1 MLTTCN
7 TLQLHLWMIFN
18 YLFVCI
24 YCKGYIYYLFLVNVI
39 VKSLLHLP
47 VLLIEYFISIY
58 STILSVCIFYQR
70 IHGRKT
76 VVVKTM
82 SIISSPSVKKKPNSF
97 TDAPK
102 KFTSWNL
109 MTK

>member
-39 VKSLLHLP
+39 VKSLLHLT
-47 VLLIEYFISIY
+47 VLLIEYFVSIY
-58 STILSVCIFYQR
+58 STILSVR
-70 IHGRKT
+70 IL
-76 VVVKTM
+76 
-82 SIISSPSVKKKPNSF
+82 P
-97 TDAPK
+97 TDSRTEDGHCK
-102 KFTSWNL
+102 NHVDNF
-109 MTK
+109 